1 MTTPTDATHDF
12 AGDVDKSVALIR
24 GLTAPREQ
32 RHAEMPL
39 GTSCWFVGVEMEWY
53 WIA

>member
-1 MTTPTDATHDF
+1 MSNTDAADAKHMRD
-12 AGDVDKSVALIR
+12 DVDRAVTLIR

-39 GTSCWFVGVEMEWY
+39 GMYVGVDLVV
-53 WIA
+53 